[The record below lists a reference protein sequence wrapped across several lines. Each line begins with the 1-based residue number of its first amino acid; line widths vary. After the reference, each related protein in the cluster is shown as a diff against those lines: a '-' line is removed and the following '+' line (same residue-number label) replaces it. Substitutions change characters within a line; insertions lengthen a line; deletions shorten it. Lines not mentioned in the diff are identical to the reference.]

1 MADDG
6 HQWQQWSPFPLDSTE
21 PYSNEER
28 PGSKYIGSFRWK
40 VYQTFENP
48 DFSEHPALAKLISVV
63 VMATI
68 LLSSTTFI
76 FESEACEPTSFLAA
90 NPTLHITLFIEVVS
104 VAIFSIEY
112 LCRFCSCPKQF
123 TFFITP
129 LNLVDLLAILPFF
142 ITLILGQGKVDP
154 FACRA
159 DLDLEGNFFDPSAV
173 GLDDGSGIPNL
184 GFLRAI
190 RLVRIFRVFKFGRYS
205 LGLQMFVGC
214 LKASTQPLGILAV
227 IVVIASTVFGALINI
242 CEASTSP
249 LGDLQDVL
257 SYLEVAGRTV
267 AEHDMCF
274 GTIIR
279 GYWWSFVTMTTVGYG
294 DCYPVTPLGKIV
306 TIIAMISG
314 ILTLALPITVIGSNF
329 AKMVEAVAP
338 EPPNPDPNSN
348 P

>member
-1 MADDG
+1 MRTCCG
-6 HQWQQWSPFPLDSTE
+6 VCWQPSPHVPC
-21 PYSNEER
+21 R
-28 PGSKYIGSFRWK
+28 
-40 VYQTFENP
+40 
-48 DFSEHPALAKLISVV
+48 AL
-63 VMATI
+63 
-68 LLSSTTFI
+68 
-76 FESEACEPTSFLAA
+76 PRLAA
-90 NPTLHITLFIEVVS
+90 PLAPTPSAARARQI
-104 VAIFSIEY
+104 
-112 LCRFCSCPKQF
+112 
-123 TFFITP
+123 
-129 LNLVDLLAILPFF
+129 
-142 ITLILGQGKVDP
+142 DP
-154 FACRA
+154 FGCRE
-159 DLDLEGNFFDPSAV
+159 DLDMDGNFFNQSAV
-173 GLDDGSGIPNL
+173 GDDDGSGIPNL
-184 GFLRAI
+184 GFLRVI

-329 AKMVEAVAP
+329 AKMVEAFAEEAAELQSADIDGTGVIDEMELRTFIAAKKKEGVLAP
-338 EPPNPDPNSN
+338 GVDTNIQRRAAALSP
-348 P
+348 